1 MTQSF
6 SKIVFWNDFQ
16 PKNETQRAVTIE
28 PRQTQLFR
36 IFWRTLFLYKTRAK
50 ASAIHTYTHWE
61 KSATYS
67 LVRNSGSTTKRKQN
81 TNRLMINWKKW
92 WYKHTLRTDATM
104 RHLYIHRHTH
114 IHANIILYLSQFGDF
129 SRFETRDTYR
139 WGDRAAPVKPIQYQ
153 NTTRCN

>member
-28 PRQTQLFR
+28 PRQTQLFG
-36 IFWRTLFLYKTRAK
+36 IFWRTLFLYKTRAQ
-50 ASAIHTYTHWE
+50 SISNTHLHPLR

-81 TNRLMINWKKW
+81 TNRLMINWKNGDTNIH
-92 WYKHTLRTDATM
+92 YVQTRRCDI
-104 RHLYIHRHTH
+104 YIHRHTH
-114 IHANIILYLSQFGDF
+114 IHANITLYLSQFGDF

>member
-61 KSATYS
+61 AAPPIVWFVTAAAPPKENRTRIVLWLIEKMVIQTYITY
-67 LVRNSGSTTKRKQN
+67 RRD
-81 TNRLMINWKKW
+81 
-92 WYKHTLRTDATM
+92 DATSTFIDS
-104 RHLYIHRHTH
+104 YTH
-114 IHANIILYLSQFGDF
+114 IHANITLYLSQFGDF